1 MSDGGDMVVIVI
13 AVIVFVMQLLQING
27 NQIIYSQMGSF
38 FKILFCVCH
47 ILSKTDSLTRFTHV
61 RSTVCDAFHGGV

>member
-1 MSDGGDMVVIVI
+1 MLVEVVSDGGDMIVIVI

-38 FKILFCVCH
+38 F
-47 ILSKTDSLTRFTHV
+47 
-61 RSTVCDAFHGGV
+61 

>member
-1 MSDGGDMVVIVI
+1 MCSFSVLRGCPSRWYDLGTTVLVEVVSDGGDMIVIVI

-38 FKILFCVCH
+38 F
-47 ILSKTDSLTRFTHV
+47 
-61 RSTVCDAFHGGV
+61 